1 MDVSP
6 QKFIAKI
13 YRENATPQ
21 NLGLYIVRACAI
33 EMHIEISQAC
43 ENLQEKYR
51 GPLSEQPLGA
61 DFLPACAGEMH
72 MDIAQRHF

>member
-21 NLGLYIVRACAI
+21 NLGLYFVRACAN
-33 EMHIEISQAC
+33 EMHIDISKAC
-43 ENLQEKYR
+43 KKFQEKYR
-51 GPLSEQPLGA
+51 GP
-61 DFLPACAGEMH
+61 
-72 MDIAQRHF
+72 